1 MTSQEDGEP
10 DFLAVPQQY
19 DAIASQYDASYASPE
34 FLREDRI
41 TRKLARRAI
50 GPARKVLDL
59 GCGTGKALEILG
71 PCYEYV
77 GVDISAA
84 MLSLARKN
92 YPKET
97 FVQAS
102 VTELPF
108 PDGFFDFAI
117 STYGSLSHLADVGRA
132 MDEAGRVLRP
142 GARAMLMLYGLNR
155 AQRPSARRSEV
166 VNYKLRGV
174 GPERVVAAHLLSVR
188 DVRALASRAFRVER
202 IRGLTVLG
210 PMMANR
216 TRTANR
222 FAESILNIADVV
234 LCYLKPNF
242 AHTIVVVGSRR
253 KDKNNE
259 VLGSRS

>member
-1 MTSQEDGEP
+1 MTSEDDREP
-10 DFLAVPQQY
+10 DFFAVPQQY
-19 DAIASQYDASYASPE
+19 DAIAPEYDASYISPE
-34 FLREDRI
+34 YLREDRI
-41 TRKLARRAI
+41 TRDMARRAM

-59 GCGTGKALEILG
+59 GCGTGKALEFLG
-71 PCYEYV
+71 SGREYV

-108 PDGFFDFAI
+108 PDEFFEFAI

-132 MDEAGRVLRP
+132 MDEVGRVLRP
-142 GARAMLMLYGLNR
+142 GARVMLMLYGLNR
-155 AQRPSARRSEV
+155 AQRPGARRSEV
-166 VNYKLRGV
+166 VNYRLRGV

-188 DVRALASRAFRVER
+188 DVRALASRTFQVER

-210 PMMANR
+210 PLIASR
-216 TRTANR
+216 TRPANR
-222 FAESILNIADVV
+222 FVESIFNIADVV

-253 KDKNNE
+253 KDKTNE